1 MTWILTIILVS
12 SIFIVANS
20 KSYNSRISDLL
31 EDQFNYREKVEVEY
45 YSRLSDLSDKID
57 KLELENERL
66 RCR

>member
-20 KSYNSRISDLL
+20 KSYNGRISDLL

>member
-20 KSYNSRISDLL
+20 KSYNNRISDLL
-31 EDQFNYREKVEVEY
+31 EDQFNYRETVEVEY

-57 KLELENERL
+57 KLELENEKL

>member
-20 KSYNSRISDLL
+20 KSYNNRISDLL

-45 YSRLSDLSDKID
+45 YAAISDLSDKIE
-57 KLELENERL
+57 KLEKENEKL